1 MTWKVRTA
9 LFLMAVL
16 APAAP
21 ARAQVFG
28 HYTGADCVPM
38 SGHLFG
44 GYVQASDGLLGLSS
58 QLRLSFYPNID
69 FGFQGGLVRSDQGGG
84 GDDVVTVQL
93 GTDVKFQ
100 IKKGPGVA
108 LALGGAFGVETGD
121 NVHLM
126 SLGPTFTA
134 SYALGNQAG
143 AGVTPYAGV
152 VLLFTDAD
160 IQDQQSQDV
169 TLPFRL
175 GADFRLSPEIRI
187 VAEMQLRAND
197 PYADSFGFVTGVNLP
212 F

>member
-1 MTWKVRTA
+1 MIWKVGTA
-9 LFLMAVL
+9 LFLMAL
-16 APAAP
+16 LGPAAP

-38 SGHLFG
+38 GGHMFG
-44 GYVQASDGLLGLSS
+44 GYVHASDGLLGLSS

-100 IKKGPGVA
+100 VKKGPGIS

-121 NVHLM
+121 NYHLM
-126 SLGPTFTA
+126 TLGPTFTA
-134 SYALGNQAG
+134 SYALGNQGG

-152 VLLFTDAD
+152 AVLFNDAD
-160 IQDQQSQDV
+160 IQNQESQDV
-169 TLPFRL
+169 TMPFRF
-175 GADFRLSPEIRI
+175 GADFRLAPEIRI
-187 VAEMQLRAND
+187 VGEIQLRPND
-197 PYADSFGFVTGVNLP
+197 PYGDSFAFVTGVNLP